1 MSRRNY
7 RQALG
12 KMLTTFPFQQGLF
25 IDPFFFSFQRKERHK
40 RKLYIGSHSMNIG
53 PYKVATKMNSKSVDR
68 EDFKSEG
75 QRWKKHLSSGGLV
88 VNFSS
93 DVFS

>member
-1 MSRRNY
+1 
-7 RQALG
+7 
-12 KMLTTFPFQQGLF
+12 
-25 IDPFFFSFQRKERHK
+25 
-40 RKLYIGSHSMNIG
+40 MNIG

-93 DVFS
+93 DIFS